1 MWETD
6 VQNIPKTR
14 MLLSAAGCHNS
25 PAEFQVFRD
34 WHVFIVVF
42 VVFLD
47 GKDDV
52 VRCMMHLFGWG
63 VGGGNLHTMM
73 FFN

>member
-63 VGGGNLHTMM
+63 VGGWVGVICTR
-73 FFN
+73 